1 MQKIMYINHKIL
13 TLKNSLAVK
22 SKSLKNGG
30 HFENLRWHRAIM
42 FFLYFYSI
50 DLYAKYD
57 VLWQFASLR
66 PKEVL
71 ISPYLSM
78 FWL

>member
-1 MQKIMYINHKIL
+1 MYINQKIL

-30 HFENLRWHRAIM
+30 HFEILRWHRAIM
-42 FFLYFYSI
+42 FFYTFTVSTFMPSMMFYGN
-50 DLYAKYD
+50 LQA
-57 VLWQFASLR
+57 LG